1 MLLLVEDGTLG
12 LAWLGLHV
20 LLGPQRGRLSLRL
33 LDGSF
38 TVQNLQV
45 LLKFSCHYMYP
56 FLLKEINIDCCFLL
70 KFKLFK
76 SRDLN
81 YLLP

>member
-1 MLLLVEDGTLG
+1 MLLLVEGGTLR
-12 LAWLGLHV
+12 LARLGLHI

-33 LDGSF
+33 PDGPF

-45 LLKFSCHYMYP
+45 LLKFSCHYMYL
-56 FLLKEINIDCCFLL
+56 FLLKEINIDCSLL